1 MPATRIA
8 TFNMNGVNGRL
19 PVLLKWLN
27 ESASDIICLQDLKT
41 SDEKFPVEAIRDG
54 WLRRHMAWSEIL
66 QRRRHPRAR
75 RRPGGAQAQ
84 LARRSSRHA

>member
-27 ESASDIICLQDLKT
+27 ESASDVICLQELKT
-41 SDEKFPVEAIRDG
+41 SDEKFPVEAIREAG
-54 WLRRHMAWSEIL
+54 YGGHMAWSEIL
-66 QRRRHPRAR
+66 QRRHHPHAR

-84 LARRSSRHA
+84 LARRSGRLA

>member
-27 ESASDIICLQDLKT
+27 ESASDIICLQELKT
-41 SDEKFPVEAIRDG
+41 SDEKFPV
-54 WLRRHMAWSEIL
+54 
-66 QRRRHPRAR
+66 
-75 RRPGGAQAQ
+75 
-84 LARRSSRHA
+84 